1 MKGSIIQIQNF
12 SVNDGNGIRTTVFF
26 AGCPLHCQWCANPE
40 GLTKKRKIAYYS
52 SHCVECGQCVTVC
65 PENIGIDLNKN
76 REQCIA
82 CGRCVEVCP
91 KGARKLLTREVSVEE
106 IVDIIKPQMMF
117 YRKSNG
123 GITFSGGEAT
133 IQKEF
138 LRALSQR
145 LFDMGLSLALE
156 TSGYF
161 VFDEVKDILEQM
173 ELIFV
178 DIKHMDD
185 EKHKYFTGKSNKIIL
200 DNIKR
205 MGEIS
210 VPIVVRVPVING
222 VNMDKENIRATAEF
236 VKNNLPYAKI
246 ELLPYHRYGEAKYE
260 ALNTPLPS
268 SIFNTPSVEEMTKLK
283 NLVMSVGVEVIDFL

>member
-40 GLTKKRKIAYYS
+40 GLTMEKKIAYYS
-52 SHCVECGQCVTVC
+52 NHCVNCGQCVAVC
-65 PENIGIDLNKN
+65 SQDIGIDLNKS

-82 CGRCVEVCP
+82 CGKCVEVCP
-91 KGARKLLTREVSVEE
+91 KGARKLLTKEFSVEE

-133 IQKEF
+133 MQKEF

-145 LFDMGLSLALE
+145 FFDMGLNLALE

-185 EKHKYFTGKSNKIIL
+185 EKHKYFTGKSNKMIL
-200 DNIKR
+200 DNTCR
-205 MGEIS
+205 MRDLS

-222 VNMDKENIRATAEF
+222 VNMDEENIRKTAEF
-236 VKNNLPYAKI
+236 VKRNLPHAKI
-246 ELLPYHRYGEAKYE
+246 ELLPYHRYGEAKYD
-260 ALNTPLPS
+260 ALGMPLPS
-268 SIFNTPSVEEMTKLK
+268 KALCTPSEEEMQKLK
-283 NLVMSVGVEVIDFL
+283 SLVENVGVEIIEFL